1 LIGKARQDGLID
13 LEVHDLRDFT
23 HDRHRTVDDTPYGG
37 GAGMVMRPE
46 PWGEAFE
53 HLMASGE
60 HGEVPHLLVPG
71 PGGARFTQA
80 MAHDLAAEP
89 WLAFACGR
97 YEGIDERVIKHAES
111 LMPLT
116 VVSLGDYVLGGG
128 EVAVLV
134 MVEAIAR
141 LVFRSQVHV
150 DANLWSFLVV
160 ILSIA
165 VDYSRSRALRRVAKK
180 YGSQALEA
188 DALHFATDIWSSAVV
203 LLGLAGVLT
212 AHAFDIPWLAKADAV
227 AALGVAVVVVLVS
240 VQLGKKSIN
249 DLLDTVPSDLAS
261 RIAGFAQVA
270 GVREVRQVRVRRS
283 GPEVFVDLVLV
294 VGRAESLQ
302 SSHVI
307 ACGAEAAIKR
317 ELPGADVVVH
327 VEPAEGSGEDLMSAA
342 RRIAASH
349 DAAAHN
355 LLVYEDGASLVLEMH
370 LEMNADLPLAQSH
383 RRAMEIDQELRH
395 TTPRLARVV
404 THVEPAGS
412 ERATTLATPEETAQ
426 IRDAL
431 LRVPEFS
438 TGDLTPQNIEIR
450 RSGSEFSLSFRC
462 VLPGTTSVKEA
473 HDFTEKIE
481 RSLRSQI
488 PNLGRIMARMEPK
501 SENIPVS
508 SS

>member
-1 LIGKARQDGLID
+1 
-13 LEVHDLRDFT
+13 
-23 HDRHRTVDDTPYGG
+23 
-37 GAGMVMRPE
+37 M
-46 PWGEAFE
+46 FE
-53 HLMASGE
+53 HDHSLHHHHGTGHDGPGAEKNQVAFVSVLAALLLTGTKVGVGFWTGSLGILAEALHSGLDLMAALVTLWAVRASSRPADRE
-60 HGEVPHLLVPG
+60 HAYGHGKIENLSALFETLLL
-71 PGGARFTQA
+71 
-80 MAHDLAAEP
+80 LATSV
-89 WLAFACGR
+89 W
-97 YEGIDERVIKHAES
+97 IIK
-111 LMPLT
+111 
-116 VVSLGDYVLGGG
+116 
-128 EVAVLV
+128 
-134 MVEAIAR
+134 EAIAR